1 MLQILIDTVQNTR
14 LMAMMFAAVAAIAT
28 ILTLAMPLLADDPL
42 ERRMKSV
49 ALEREKLRQRERERM
64 AKNDKVSLRQ
74 SPRQYMKTIVDHFNL
89 NKWLGQEEAR
99 DKLIQAGYRGQAP
112 YVTFLFF
119 RMVTPAVTLA
129 ASLFYLFLV
138 IEWDQPASVKIVVCL
153 GAAYAGMHMPIL
165 FLK

>member
-119 RMVTPAVTLA
+119 RLISPVVAVTFSA
-129 ASLFYLFLV
+129 FYIFVMAKLDKPLS
-138 IEWDQPASVKIVVCL
+138 IKL
-153 GAAYAGMHMPIL
+153 GILLIAAYV
-165 FLK
+165 